1 MYPRKEDIMLGII
14 IDGNKLDLVLT
25 SVPVIPTT
33 KRIIDTIDVDGRE
46 GSLTLLKGW
55 EDLTI
60 TFKAAIHDKSKWDE
74 VLPTL
79 LNA

>member
-1 MYPRKEDIMLGII
+1 MVFFLYPRKEDIMLGI
-14 IDGNKLDLVLT
+14 
-25 SVPVIPTT
+25 
-33 KRIIDTIDVDGRE
+33 IIDTIDVDGRE

>member
-1 MYPRKEDIMLGII
+1 MLGI
-14 IDGNKLDLVLT
+14 
-25 SVPVIPTT
+25 
-33 KRIIDTIDVDGRE
+33 IIDTIDVDGRE